1 MFNFFSAVCLKFTID
16 KLQILRIEAY
26 FEIEDFCLIFL

>member
-1 MFNFFSAVCLKFTID
+1 MFNFFSAVSLKFMID

-26 FEIEDFCLIFL
+26 FKTEDFCLIF